1 MPELWLKFTDEDGT
15 EHRVKAEGGVFTVGR
30 HSANDLSISDSRL
43 SREHIRIE
51 LIDSAYLVSDR
62 GSSNGTTLNGKRLTE
77 PETLRDGDKLDLGGG
92 VAIAV
97 EIEAA
102 ADDPALSTGVS
113 APEYGEFSPIENP
126 NLPPPA
132 TSANAV
138 VSESGGIPFGY
149 FLIAPL
155 MGLLVLLFVG
165 GLLVYTNSGG
175 TQPAATNPNDS
186 YSSSDEEDE
195 PVNDREST
203 PTPIKTS
210 ASPTGSTN
218 NDDQPEIVSNNSSSQ
233 PPVNSTESKIEQNGT
248 MFLRRIADDPRA
260 FLTGEQARRVAPKL
274 EQLVRSPALLDNIN
288 YARKSSAEIKAL
300 ATAKN
305 LKPQFLAVAA
315 IAKLG
320 STRGDVLETAKS
332 MVDIYAKLRAANPDE
347 LASEAL
353 LMVAAYE
360 QGAAGK
366 TTQMRDLVE
375 KLSKKE
381 DASSRT
387 IKSIWYLED
396 SGNLSTQDFD
406 RALTFLAV
414 GTITQNPKDFGVNLD
429 ALLL

>member
-30 HSANDLSISDSRL
+30 HSANDLTISDSRL

-51 LIDSAYLVSDR
+51 LVDGAFLVSDR

-92 VAIAV
+92 VEIAV

-102 ADDPALSTGVS
+102 DDDPALSTGVS

-165 GLLVYTNSGG
+165 GLLVYMNSGG

-210 ASPTGSTN
+210 VSPTGSTN